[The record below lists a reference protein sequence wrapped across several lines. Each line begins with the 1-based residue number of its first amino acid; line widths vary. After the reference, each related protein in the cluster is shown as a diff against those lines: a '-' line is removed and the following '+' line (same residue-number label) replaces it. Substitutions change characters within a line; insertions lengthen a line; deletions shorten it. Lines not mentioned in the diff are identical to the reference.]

1 MEAQNLWGDLG
12 LEELIRTPVDIL
24 KEQANLL
31 STLTKGILFGDI
43 KINKGTAGEI
53 YLEMSIVAPAMDNY
67 RFNVLDI
74 KHGLELYPAIV
85 VQPNSNRKKN
95 RVPKRRG
102 INGCTGRYPWIGT
115 GPPSNTLIGCTKQGN
130 LAV

>member
-85 VQPNSNRKKN
+85 VQPNSNEKRIECQN
-95 RVPKRRG
+95 EEELTAALGDILGSERVRRV
-102 INGCTGRYPWIGT
+102 IRSLVAQSKAI
-115 GPPSNTLIGCTKQGN
+115 
-130 LAV
+130 